1 MKKTRAGKNHMNRE
15 ERTVEN
21 YISTEPE
28 CLNLGTALRLVEMGL
43 SLAGASQQSRE
54 EKGILDRVLEWA
66 HCFWIKVCLFVEKA
80 MLLCKG
86 KAAISKPSPADIAT
100 RD

>member
-1 MKKTRAGKNHMNRE
+1 MKKTKAGKNHMNRE

-54 EKGILDRVLEWA
+54 E
-66 HCFWIKVCLFVEKA
+66 
-80 MLLCKG
+80 
-86 KAAISKPSPADIAT
+86 
-100 RD
+100 